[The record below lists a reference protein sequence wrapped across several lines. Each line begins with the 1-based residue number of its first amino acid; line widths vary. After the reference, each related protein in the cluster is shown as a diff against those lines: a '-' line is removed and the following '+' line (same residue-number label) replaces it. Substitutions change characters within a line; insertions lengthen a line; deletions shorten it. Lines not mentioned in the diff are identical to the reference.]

1 MEISKNKGLC
11 GFQPYEFRS
20 LLEGNTLVTGYTYKN
35 RKIKDLLISDGED
48 YIYEDDD
55 VILYTPTEITED
67 ALFSFIIK
75 KKFLV
80 YENNTFYFYTNFNL
94 DQSGNDID
102 VIMIQAQLKN
112 NENEC
117 FTWIDAT
124 IDYTIQTLQTL
135 SGEKSH
141 QYYPEELAFYLSGY
155 YGFNTFNNKM
165 LLRKLISIAEVK
177 DVPSNAMTGK
187 LFL

>member
-20 LLEGNTLVTGYTYKN
+20 LLEGNTLVTGYTYTN

-75 KKFLV
+75 KSSWFMKTTLFIFIQIS
-80 YENNTFYFYTNFNL
+80 TWTNRE
-94 DQSGNDID
+94 
-102 VIMIQAQLKN
+102 MI
-112 NENEC
+112 
-117 FTWIDAT
+117 
-124 IDYTIQTLQTL
+124 
-135 SGEKSH
+135 S
-141 QYYPEELAFYLSGY
+141 
-155 YGFNTFNNKM
+155 M
-165 LLRKLISIAEVK
+165 
-177 DVPSNAMTGK
+177 
-187 LFL
+187 